1 MNALCTRRL
10 QNIESAEAHEIQEIL
25 QYIQS
30 QLTNPQLSISGV
42 SDHFR
47 KNSRLVG
54 KLIYKYSGMTY
65 KEYVTRQKMEYA
77 KRLLLE
83 ENKNVDETSEILCYA
98 NAAYFIKVFKEETGM
113 TPGQFKKSAA
123 PRRE

>member
-1 MNALCTRRL
+1 
-10 QNIESAEAHEIQEIL
+10 
-25 QYIQS
+25 
-30 QLTNPQLSISGV
+30 
-42 SDHFR
+42 
-47 KNSRLVG
+47 
-54 KLIYKYSGMTY
+54 
-65 KEYVTRQKMEYA
+65 MEYA

-123 PRRE
+123 SRRE